1 MRDNNSDP
9 RYTATY
15 LQNHGKANRVQVRRD
30 GDPVL
35 TIPED
40 MADAIRVAMSLMGGD
55 VGEAGGV
62 EQ

>member
-15 LQNHGKANRVQVRRD
+15 IQNQGKTNRVQVRRD

-55 VGEAGGV
+55 VGEV
-62 EQ
+62 TVDD

>member
-15 LQNHGKANRVQVRRD
+15 LQNQGTTDRVQVRRD

-35 TIPED
+35 TIPAD

-55 VGEAGGV
+55 VGEV
-62 EQ
+62 TVDD